1 MVGRRNPDGPT
12 VRRLRAVEGLIVPL
26 ILLAGL
32 TGVGGC
38 ESSATEP
45 DSRRESKEIGP
56 MHPHSPSQSAGAGEA
71 AADTPEYER
80 RRHRL
85 VASWGGEIRDPR
97 VLEAMRTV
105 KRHAFVPPAIRRS
118 AYADEALPIG
128 ESQTISQPWV
138 VARMTEL
145 LMISPGDKV
154 LEVGTGSGYQA
165 AVLSRMGAEVY
176 TIEIIEALADR
187 ARATLDSL
195 GYQNIHFRIGDGYA
209 GWPEAAPF
217 DAVIITAAVDHVP
230 GPLQEQ
236 LKVGGRLLLP
246 LGSPNYVQ
254 YLTRFTR
261 TDAGWNKERFRAV
274 RFVPMT
280 GKAEE

>member
-1 MVGRRNPDGPT
+1 
-12 VRRLRAVEGLIVPL
+12 
-26 ILLAGL
+26 
-32 TGVGGC
+32 
-38 ESSATEP
+38 
-45 DSRRESKEIGP
+45 
-56 MHPHSPSQSAGAGEA
+56 
-71 AADTPEYER
+71 
-80 RRHRL
+80 
-85 VASWGGEIRDPR
+85 
-97 VLEAMRTV
+97 MRTV
-105 KRHAFVPPAIRRS
+105 KRHAFVPQAIRRS

-128 ESQTISQPWV
+128 DSQTISQPWV

-145 LMISPGDKV
+145 LMIRPGEKV

-176 TIEIIEALADR
+176 TIEIIEALAER
-187 ARATLDSL
+187 ARATLESL
-195 GYQNIHFRIGDGYA
+195 GYQDIHFRVGDGYA

-230 GPLQEQ
+230 EPLQEQ

-246 LGSPNYVQ
+246 LGSPSHVQ

-261 TDAGWNKERFRAV
+261 TDAGLKKERFRAV

>member
-1 MVGRRNPDGPT
+1 
-12 VRRLRAVEGLIVPL
+12 LIVPVL
-26 ILLAGL
+26 LLAGMA
-32 TGVGGC
+32 GAGGC
-38 ESSATEP
+38 ESSSTEQ
-45 DSRRESKEIGP
+45 DSRRESKEARP
-56 MHPHSPSQSAGAGEA
+56 MHRHPPGPSAGAGEA
-71 AADTPEYER
+71 AADTPEYVR
-80 RRHRL
+80 RRLRL
-85 VASWGGEIRDPR
+85 VASWGREIQDPR

-105 KRHAFVPPAIRRS
+105 KRHAFVPEAIRRS

-128 ESQTISQPWV
+128 EAQTISQPWV

-145 LMISPGDKV
+145 LKIRPGDKV

-165 AVLSRMGAEVY
+165 AVLARMGAEVY
-176 TIEIIEALADR
+176 TIEIIESLAVR
-187 ARATLDSL
+187 ARATLESL
-195 GYQNIHFRIGDGYA
+195 GYREIRFRVGDGYA

-236 LKVGGRLLLP
+236 LAVGGRLLLP
-246 LGSPNYVQ
+246 LGSPSSVQ

-261 TDAGWNKERFRAV
+261 TDAGFEKERFRAV